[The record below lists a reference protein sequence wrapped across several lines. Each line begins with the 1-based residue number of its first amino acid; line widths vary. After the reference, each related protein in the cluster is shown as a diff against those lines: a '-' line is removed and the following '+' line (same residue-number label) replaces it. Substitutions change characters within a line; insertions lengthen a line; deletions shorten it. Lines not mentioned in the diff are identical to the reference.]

1 MTADVRFRDNP
12 LVLDGIKLRSF
23 VGYPLV
29 TSDGFIVGVLGVADT
44 RQLATHVSRV
54 LEERSGYQPTGH
66 QQQHHHVYDSA
77 APQAHSQTYNVAT
90 TQSTIHNTLLD
101 LLKKTEATGKTLQQ
115 TQQSML
121 NATGRPPQ
129 S

>member
-44 RQLATHVSRV
+44 RVRPYVEYAILSV
-54 LEERSGYQPTGH
+54 
-66 QQQHHHVYDSA
+66 
-77 APQAHSQTYNVAT
+77 
-90 TQSTIHNTLLD
+90 TLLH
-101 LLKKTEATGKTLQQ
+101 
-115 TQQSML
+115 
-121 NATGRPPQ
+121 N
-129 S
+129 

>member
-44 RQLATHVSRV
+44 RN
-54 LEERSGYQPTGH
+54 
-66 QQQHHHVYDSA
+66 A
-77 APQAHSQTYNVAT
+77 AGTNRPVTNNNTTMCTIPPPPKRTRKRTYNVAT